1 MKNYLTIL
9 FLTLF
14 TQCGNILGDSGKTEI
29 LPQDLTGEWIRVVE
43 VQYDVDGRYEKDSV
57 IYRIG
62 MDRIIDS
69 VPYNA
74 YDIMS
79 FNAYGKYAANSM
91 TGFIYRPW
99 DPYGKNEFDYDLNVP
114 YIVFDLRVRKNG
126 AFENRE
132 IRFAYTRDFPTDTI
146 DVIIDSEKFGLK
158 RRGL

>member
-79 FNAYGKYAANSM
+79 FNADGKYAANSM

-99 DPYGKNEFDYDLNVP
+99 DRYGKNEFDYDLNVP

>member
-74 YDIMS
+74 YDAMS
-79 FNAYGKYAANSM
+79 FNADGKYAANSM

-99 DPYGKNEFDYDLNVP
+99 DRYGKNEFDYDLNVP

>member
-29 LPQDLTGEWIRVVE
+29 LPQDLTGEWIRVVYIPFGSTGHL
-43 VQYDVDGRYEKDSV
+43 QPDTIS
-57 IYRIG
+57 YRIG

-74 YDIMS
+74 YDTMS
-79 FNAYGKYAANSM
+79 FNAEGKYAANSM

-99 DPYGKNEFDYDLNVP
+99 NRYGKNEFDYDLNVP

-126 AFENRE
+126 AYENRE

-146 DVIIDSEKFGLK
+146 DVVIESEKFGLK